1 MLQNAFAAWWTEA
14 YTKVLKVM
22 DNDHAYIHLGKRFT
36 AFHKATILSGATF
49 EFSLVT
55 PESGIVHYRPIKIAP
70 SADKVDI
77 AIFEGATIN
86 VAGTQLPYFN
96 RNRNSS
102 KAAASVLRHGTTF
115 SANGTALT
123 GFSDWLPG
131 STGVGT
137 IRTGTGAN
145 DSDEIVLKPNT
156 TYRILI
162 TNGSSASNVISFTFN
177 HYEEE
182 A

>member
-1 MLQNAFAAWWTEA
+1 MLQNNFGGWWTEPK
-14 YTKVLKVM
+14 TKAIKSI
-22 DNDHAYIHLGKRFT
+22 DNDHAYIHAGKRFT
-36 AFHKATILSGATF
+36 TFHKATILSAGTL

-55 PESGIVHYRPIKIAP
+55 PATGVIHYRPMKVSP

-77 AIFEGATIN
+77 AFFEGATVN
-86 VAGTQLPYFN
+86 VAGTQLAYFN
-96 RNRNSS
+96 RNRS
-102 KAAASVLRHGTTF
+102 ATAVAGTVLRHGTTF
-115 SANGTALT
+115 SSNGAALT

-131 STGVGT
+131 SEGIGT
-137 IRTGTGAN
+137 IRLGSSSN
-145 DSDEIVLKPNT
+145 DADEIVLKPNT

-162 TNGSSASNVISFTFN
+162 TNGSSASNTIGFIFN